1 MKNNGQKIVNILL
14 VIFMVTIS
22 LQLYNINNRIT
33 YIYKNTEYVEITN
46 SPKRLNLKSVYG
58 DNQAYHPK
66 VISFKNKWNGY
77 KYWMSYTPYPY
88 GDSKKENPHV
98 VASNDGINFKFPSN
112 IKVLDEVKDTAK
124 GKRYNSDSHLV
135 YNEINNE
142 LECWWRYVD
151 DVSGD
156 VTLYRRVT
164 TDGINWSSK
173 EAVITA
179 NRKKQDYLSPAI
191 IYEDNIYKIW
201 FVRKNRVMYTESSDL
216 KNFSKPIDLNIE
228 YEDSVLS
235 WHLDVIHTNKGY
247 EMILVAYS
255 DWEHRMYMNLYYTK
269 SVDNKNYDIAKV
281 ILKPTTGTNNWNNS
295 GLYRSSFIYE
305 DGLYK
310 VYYSGQGTNKAKG
323 IGLVEG
329 SSIFNLKTVKY

>member
-33 YIYKNTEYVEITN
+33 YIYKNTEYIEITN
-46 SPKRLNLKSVYG
+46 SPKRLNLESVYG
-58 DNQAYHPK
+58 DIQAYHPK

-112 IKVLDEVKDTAK
+112 IKVLDEVKDTAN

-135 YNEINNE
+135 YNETNNE

-151 DVSGD
+151 DVSNK
-156 VTLYRRVT
+156 VILYRRKT
-164 TDGINWSSK
+164 TDGVNWSEK

-191 IYEDNIYKIW
+191 IYEDNMYKMW
-201 FVRKNRVMYTESSDL
+201 FVRKCR
-216 KNFSKPIDLNIE
+216 
-228 YEDSVLS
+228 
-235 WHLDVIHTNKGY
+235 
-247 EMILVAYS
+247 
-255 DWEHRMYMNLYYTK
+255 
-269 SVDNKNYDIAKV
+269 
-281 ILKPTTGTNNWNNS
+281 
-295 GLYRSSFIYE
+295 
-305 DGLYK
+305 
-310 VYYSGQGTNKAKG
+310 
-323 IGLVEG
+323 
-329 SSIFNLKTVKY
+329 